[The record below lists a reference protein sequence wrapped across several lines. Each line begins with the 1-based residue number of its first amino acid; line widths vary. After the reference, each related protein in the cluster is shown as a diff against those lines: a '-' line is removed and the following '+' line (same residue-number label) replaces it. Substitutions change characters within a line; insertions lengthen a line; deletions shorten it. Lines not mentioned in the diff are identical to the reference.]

1 MTVEPLGRLDL
12 MEPAAFPTSVL
23 RGRDIALET
32 LGVQLDRV
40 RSGVGAA
47 VLVEGFAGEAAFEKA
62 VNTPNSRKFL
72 EDAGEQVLIRK
83 GAPLRESINREYEAL
98 GRVARA
104 LNLTPQ

>member
-1 MTVEPLGRLDL
+1 MPSVNSLRDLGIGD
-12 MEPAAFPTSVL
+12 E
-23 RGRDIALET
+23 ET
-32 LGVQLDRV
+32 ILWRAILAPKGTPPDRV
-40 RSGVGAA
+40 AKI
-47 VLVEGFAGEAAFEKA
+47 EAAFEKA

>member
-1 MTVEPLGRLDL
+1 LPSMPSVSSLRDLGIGD
-12 MEPAAFPTSVL
+12 E
-23 RGRDIALET
+23 ET
-32 LGVQLDRV
+32 ILWRAILAPKGTPPDRV
-40 RSGVGAA
+40 AKI
-47 VLVEGFAGEAAFEKA
+47 EAAFEKA